1 MIRTSSLPNSSHDFG
16 WIGKKNIAKYG
27 SLLCPEALSEGKS
40 LSPLGLALCVGVQE
54 EWQPPQCDSVGPSQ
68 AGAQEPGILDG

>member
-1 MIRTSSLPNSSHDFG
+1 MIHTSSLPNSSHDFG
-16 WIGKKNIAKYG
+16 GIGKKNIAKYG
-27 SLLCPEALSEGKS
+27 NLLCPEA

-68 AGAQEPGILDG
+68 ARTQEPGILDG

>member
-27 SLLCPEALSEGKS
+27 SLLCPEALSEGKFMS
-40 LSPLGLALCVGVQE
+40 LLSLALYVGVKE
-54 EWQPPQCDSVGPSQ
+54 EWQPPQCDSTGTSQ